1 MTTTKTLTIAEWLE
15 TLKASQYVS
24 LQLTQIPGR
33 IDNGPQD
40 AGDTKWNRG
49 ARHFHCRIT
58 VGPRDRAVALTKSGD
73 QSYDFQFSQGSGI
86 KQAPKLIDLFD
97 SLRSDASCAGG
108 SFDDFCGDLGY
119 DSDSRRALATYEAC
133 SATRAALLRMLG
145 RDQFNAL
152 MESEGL

>member
-1 MTTTKTLTIAEWLE
+1 MTTDTITIAEWLE
-15 TLKASQYVS
+15 TLKSGHYVS

-33 IDNGPQD
+33 VDRGPQD
-40 AGDTKWNRG
+40 AGDTKWNRE

-58 VGPRDRAVALTKSGD
+58 VGPRERYLALTKGGD

-97 SLRSDASCAGG
+97 SLRSDASCAAG

-133 SATRAALLRMLG
+133 AETRADLLRILG